1 MNNFNAMTN
10 QQLNAFFGDF
20 HKDVWGVRPHSNYS
34 RDEIIQFCEYWT
46 STSAQDIL
54 RDQWQR
60 EADELNDV
68 YLIWGA
74 SEDEDQPDQYE
85 LLAER
90 WGY

>member
-1 MNNFNAMTN
+1 MNNFNAMN
-10 QQLNAFFGDF
+10 DEELDAFFSDF

-34 RDEIIQFCEYWT
+34 RIEIIQFCEYWT
-46 STSAQDIL
+46 SPSAQDIL

-60 EADELNDV
+60 EADELAQLEWDIV
-68 YLIWGA
+68 ED
-74 SEDEDQPDQYE
+74 EDEDQYDQYE